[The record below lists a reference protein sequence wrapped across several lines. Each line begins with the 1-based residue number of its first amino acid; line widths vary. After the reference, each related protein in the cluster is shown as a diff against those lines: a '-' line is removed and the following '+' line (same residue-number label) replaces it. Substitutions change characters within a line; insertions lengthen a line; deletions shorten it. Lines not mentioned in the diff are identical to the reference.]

1 MLWTAI
7 VTAPMMAVL
16 MGMCARVGL
25 ITGEGLIVG
34 LKRIFPAWSV
44 FALIALLV
52 AANTLNIAADYS
64 GMAAVMQLIAPG
76 PQALWLVVFAAVMVY
91 GEIFFSYRTF
101 AGVVKFLCLSLLAYV
116 ATAFIVHPP
125 WLHVLF
131 SAFVPAFR
139 WDATW
144 LMTLLGVLGTTIT
157 PYLFIWQASMY
168 VEEDLEDKGSPRPSA
183 RRVKADVADVHADVN
198 TGMIYSNAM
207 TLFIIVTTA
216 ATLGTHHVAI
226 ATAADAA
233 AALEPLAGHYA
244 SLLFTLGVVGTGLL
258 AIPVMAGASAYA
270 LADFYGSA
278 GSLAKRPRQAPLF
291 YAVIAVGLILGV
303 AMSLVHLD
311 AIKLLYY
318 SAVFNG
324 IAVVPL
330 IYFVIRLACSKK
342 ILGAWVASTAARTVA
357 WMAFALMLLS
367 ALALPLSWFS
377 AAR

>member
-1 MLWTAI
+1 
-7 VTAPMMAVL
+7 
-16 MGMCARVGL
+16 
-25 ITGEGLIVG
+25 
-34 LKRIFPAWSV
+34 
-44 FALIALLV
+44 
-52 AANTLNIAADYS
+52 
-64 GMAAVMQLIAPG
+64 
-76 PQALWLVVFAAVMVY
+76 
-91 GEIFFSYRTF
+91 
-101 AGVVKFLCLSLLAYV
+101 
-116 ATAFIVHPP
+116 
-125 WLHVLF
+125 
-131 SAFVPAFR
+131 
-139 WDATW
+139 
-144 LMTLLGVLGTTIT
+144 
-157 PYLFIWQASMY
+157 
-168 VEEDLEDKGSPRPSA
+168 
-183 RRVKADVADVHADVN
+183 
-198 TGMIYSNAM
+198 
-207 TLFIIVTTA
+207 
-216 ATLGTHHVAI
+216 
-226 ATAADAA
+226 
-233 AALEPLAGHYA
+233 
-244 SLLFTLGVVGTGLL
+244 
-258 AIPVMAGASAYA
+258 MAGASAYA